1 MFISPYLCHI
11 IYTFDFIW
19 CFRTFLG
26 IPKLTFASLWHFSKL
41 NAQIKTGI
49 SQYVRSD
56 HQITVSKF
64 KENRTVRK
72 QSLSENRF
80 LDPPLYRIEWF
91 VEKRWDLTVGTID
104 DTSYR

>member
-19 CFRTFLG
+19 CLRTFLG
-26 IPKLTFASLWHFSKL
+26 IPSLTFASLWQFSKL
-41 NAQIKTGI
+41 NVRLLTGI
-49 SQYVRSD
+49 SEFVRPD

-64 KENRTVRK
+64 KENLIARK

-80 LDPPLYRIEWF
+80 RKPPLYRIEW